1 MMQSHPSTMTVAHVH
16 DDTVTPVQDDAVA
29 PFHDDTVAPVHDDAV
44 APVHDEHRIRKRR
57 SNPQK
62 WVENIKKSKGAG
74 KAYIYSRGNE
84 KRMEEPQPSDCRTC
98 LYKCNIKF
106 TEEDRG
112 RICREYWQLEDY
124 AHQKDFILSNV
135 DRFDVQRQRSRG
147 ERKRTKT
154 QIFVYSFKNGSEVVR
169 VCKRFFLKTIDI
181 SHGPVHGF
189 RIYCITWTYAMSYT
203 AASSS
208 QQEYSATRDV
218 MPATTSQRMWLTIK
232 LSQRRRRYSGVVP
245 DIRHG

>member
-124 AHQKDFILSNV
+124 AHQKDFILSKV

-169 VCKRFFLKTIDI
+169 VCKQFFLKTIDI
-181 SHGPVHGF
+181 SLCSISGYTILPGPMLCHTQPQAAFNKNTRQHACNHESTYVAHHQAVTKTTAIF
-189 RIYCITWTYAMSYT
+189 RC
-203 AASSS
+203 
-208 QQEYSATRDV
+208 R
-218 MPATTSQRMWLTIK
+218 P
-232 LSQRRRRYSGVVP
+232 
-245 DIRHG
+245 